1 MAHEYIP
8 QQQVLLQLL
17 LAVKRNNLNCCMFV
31 ICGGVVSGCT
41 VLPHGVCCLFFL
53 WKFVSVKA
61 MLVSVCVVAVGFSST
76 CKYTIPTL
84 GKTACFG
91 AFESL
96 SGCLVCVPLFVFL
109 SDGYCVTVTGS
120 VALAFAFV
128 RLLLFLRGCK
138 SDCVK
143 AVW

>member
-1 MAHEYIP
+1 
-8 QQQVLLQLL
+8 
-17 LAVKRNNLNCCMFV
+17 MFV
-31 ICGGVVSGCT
+31 ICGGVVCGCT
-41 VLPHGVCCLFFL
+41 VLPHGVCCVFFP

-61 MLVSVCVVAVGFSST
+61 MLVFVCVFSVGFSST
-76 CKYTIPTL
+76 CAGSRCYMLDTKGKYTIPML

-91 AFESL
+91 AFVSL
-96 SGCLVCVPLFVFL
+96 SGCLVCVCLCLCFVRMVN
-109 SDGYCVTVTGS
+109 YCVTVTGS

-128 RLLLFLRGCK
+128 RLLLLLLRGCK